1 MSSKIRVGINGFGR
15 IGRLVAR
22 IMMERGN
29 YEIVAINDILDP
41 KAFADGVKQ
50 MAMLFKYDS
59 AHGPYK
65 GTVEYNENQIV
76 IDGQAT
82 DVLSVKN
89 PEELPW
95 AKYGV
100 DFVVES
106 TGVFRK
112 REQIEAHM
120 KNGGVGRVL
129 LTVPPKDP
137 IDAIIVMGVNDGDL
151 KKEHKIISNASCTTN
166 CLAPVVKV
174 LHEKYGVV
182 RGLMTTIHAYTNDQK
197 ILDQFHKGDMRRAR
211 SAAANLIPTSTGAA
225 KTIGKIITELKGRLD
240 GIAVR
245 APVQDGSLVDFVC
258 ELERIQVRDPQ
269 EMADEINAA
278 IKQAAENEMKGILAY
293 TEDPLVSSDIIH
305 NPASSVFDATSTMVM
320 PDSRMVKILAWYDN
334 EWGYSNR
341 CVDLIESA
349 IALDGK

>member
-1 MSSKIRVGINGFGR
+1 MKVAINGFGR

-22 IMMERGN
+22 VMMERGN
-29 YEIVAINDILDP
+29 FEIVAINDLLDP
-41 KAFADGVKQ
+41 KNFKASVKQ
-50 MAMLFKYDS
+50 IAMLFRYDS
-59 AHGPYK
+59 AHGVFK
-65 GTVEYNENQIV
+65 GTVDYNDTQIIV
-76 IDGQAT
+76 NGQAI
-82 DVLSVKN
+82 DVLSVGN
-89 PEELPW
+89 PEDIPW

-106 TGVFRK
+106 TGVFRT
-112 REQIEAHM
+112 REKIEGHM

-129 LTVPPKDP
+129 LTVPPKDA
-137 IDAIIVMGVNDGDL
+137 IDAIIVKGVNDGDL

-174 LHEKYGVV
+174 LNDKYGIV

-197 ILDQFHKGDMRRAR
+197 ILDQFHSGDMRRAR

-225 KTIGKIITELKGRLD
+225 KTICKIITELEGRLD

-258 ELERIQVRDPQ
+258 ELDHIQVGDPK
-269 EMADEINAA
+269 EMAAEINAV
-278 IKQAAENEMKGILAY
+278 IKAAADGEMKGILEY
-293 TEDPLVSSDIIH
+293 SEDPLVSSDIIH
-305 NPASSVFDATSTMVM
+305 NPASSIFDATSTMVM
-320 PDSRMVKILAWYDN
+320 PESRMVKILAWYDN

-341 CVDLIESA
+341 CADLIEDA
-349 IALDGK
+349 VALDA

>member
-1 MSSKIRVGINGFGR
+1 MSRKIRVGINGFGR

-29 YEIVAINDILDP
+29 FEVVAVNDILDP
-41 KAFADGVKQ
+41 KDFAGSVKQ
-50 MAMLFKYDS
+50 LAMLFKYDS
-59 AHGPYK
+59 AHGPFK
-65 GTVEYNENQIV
+65 GTVEYNDTQI
-76 IDGQAT
+76 IINGQAT

-112 REQIEAHM
+112 REQIEGHM

-129 LTVPPKDP
+129 LTVPPKDAV
-137 IDAIIVMGVNDGDL
+137 DSIIVLGVNDADL
-151 KKEHKIISNASCTTN
+151 KKEHRIISNASCTTN

-174 LHEKYGVV
+174 LHENFGVV
-182 RGLMTTIHAYTNDQK
+182 RGLMTTVHAYTNDQK

-225 KTIGKIITELKGRLD
+225 KTIGKIIPDLKGKLD

-258 ELERIQVRDPQ
+258 ELDRIQVRDPA
-269 EMADEINAA
+269 EMAAEINAA
-278 IKQAAENEMKGILAY
+278 IKVAAEGPMKGVLEY
-293 TEDPLVSSDIIH
+293 TEDPIVSSDIVH
-305 NPASSVFDATSTMVM
+305 NPSSSIFDATQTMVM
-320 PDSRMVKILAWYDN
+320 PNSRMVKILAWYDN

-341 CVDLIESA
+341 CVDLVEA
-349 IALDGK
+349 AVALDA